1 VGVVIQFVAILVIP
15 GGILYLIVRRNRE
28 RDGNAPQRNEID
40 AQASFRVSLRR
51 ASVLGTGGLG
61 GTRGIWIPLR
71 GPKRLTVGTDGFVVS
86 APQALRE
93 FAFTGRYS
101 SIAVSRVPSQLVSR
115 DWIVITPR
123 DGGRRLAIMSD
134 NLPEIWQ
141 ALAGTGATP
150 DELEPAGTGATPDER
165 EPAGIGATPDE
176 LEPAGNVASGLA
188 RITGWRRAAL
198 GLGCV
203 VVLAFLPAL
212 VDLIAHHLP

>member
-1 VGVVIQFVAILVIP
+1 MGVVIQFVAIVVAA

-28 RDGNAPQRNEID
+28 RDGNAPLRNEID

-51 ASVLGTGGLG
+51 ASVLGTGGFG
-61 GTRGIWIPLR
+61 GTRGMWIPLR

-123 DGGRRLAIMSD
+123 DGGRRLAITSD

-150 DELEPAGTGATPDER
+150 DELEPAGT
-165 EPAGIGATPDE
+165 GATPDE